1 MQELLTYQGNGN
13 WERPKPEE
21 EPKVPAGFQPGI
33 WSMELN
39 HIKHN

>member
-1 MQELLTYQGNGN
+1 METEKAQSQ
-13 WERPKPEE
+13 E

-33 WSMELN
+33 QSMELN